1 MLKNFFIS
9 LLGTIAG
16 LWISLG
22 LMFLAGLLFVV
33 IAAAS
38 IDGEEVEIK
47 KNTVLYLGLGGELTE
62 RREMPD
68 YMDKMLGSS
77 VSGIALNEI
86 VQSIMAATDDERVS
100 ALFIE
105 CGGALAGTASRAE
118 ILQAVE
124 HFRASGK
131 PVIAYSDSY
140 SQGDYYIASAADEVF
155 LNPIGGVDIHGLA
168 MTTTMFKNLLDK
180 AGVDVQIV
188 KVGTYKSAV
197 EPYMLTEISD
207 ANREQQT
214 LFVTRI
220 WDNIAGTIAA
230 NRGASLEDVNQ
241 WADSL
246 IVTED
251 PDSYTGRNIVTGL
264 KYRYEALDFL
274 AEKIGEDKADDI
286 NFVSVENYYNA
297 ADMLHSGSSECNIAV
312 LYAVGDIVDSGR
324 GGIVG
329 PTVVKQIEELIDDES
344 VDGLVLRV
352 NSGGGSAFASE
363 QIWEALERFKATER
377 PLYVSMGDYAASGG
391 YYISCGADIIFADPT
406 TLTGSIGIFAMIPCV
421 KGLLTDKIGI
431 DQSTVM
437 TNPNANFISLTQ
449 PLNSTQRRMM
459 QREVN
464 RGYELFVRRC
474 ADGRNMPA
482 DSIKAIAE
490 GRIWDGATAVNIGLV
505 DQLGTLD
512 DAITE
517 MAVNLGSGRKYT
529 VTEYPKLKLGFWEQL
544 EALDYNN
551 LKSYVMR
558 RELGEQ
564 YRMMMQA
571 EQLKKAA
578 PIQAR
583 MEYMTVQQ

>member
-1 MLKNFFIS
+1 MLRNFFIS

-47 KNTVLYLGLGGELTE
+47 KNSVLYLGLGGELTE
-62 RREMPD
+62 RRELPD

-86 VQSIMAATDDERVS
+86 VQSVMAAADDDRVS

-105 CGGALAGTASRAE
+105 CGGAVGGTASRTE
-118 ILQAVE
+118 ILQAIE
-124 HFRASGK
+124 YFKNSGK
-131 PVIAYSDSY
+131 PVIAYADSY
-140 SQGDYYIASAADEVF
+140 TQGDYYLASAADEVY

-168 MTTTMFKNLLDK
+168 MNTTMLKNLLDK
-180 AGVDVQIV
+180 AGVDIQIV

-197 EPYMLTEISD
+197 EPYMLTEISE

-214 LFVTRI
+214 LFVNQI
-220 WDNIAGTIAA
+220 WDNIAGSIAA
-230 NRGASLEDVNQ
+230 SRGVSPEDVNQ

-264 KYRYEALDFL
+264 KYRYEALDIL
-274 AEKIGEDKADDI
+274 AEKIGEEKGDDV
-286 NFVSVENYYNA
+286 NFVTVEDYYNA
-297 ADMLHSGSSECNIAV
+297 ADMPHSESSKCNIAV

-324 GGIVG
+324 GGIIG
-329 PTVVKQIEELIDDES
+329 PDVVKQIEDLIDDES

-391 YYISCGADIIFADPT
+391 YYISCGADKIFADPT

-421 KGLLTDKIGI
+421 KELLNDKIGI
-431 DQSTVM
+431 GQSTVM
-437 TNPNANFISLTQ
+437 TNPNANFISITQ
-449 PLNSTQRRMM
+449 PLTGEQLQMM
-459 QREVN
+459 QRQVN

-474 ADGRNMPA
+474 ADGRDMPV

-490 GRIWDGATAVNIGLV
+490 GRIWDGTTALSIGLV
-505 DQLGTLD
+505 DELGSLD
-512 DAITE
+512 DALND
-517 MAVNLGSGRKYT
+517 MAGNLDAKGKFT

-544 EALDYNN
+544 EAIDYNN

-558 RELGEQ
+558 REFGEQ

-571 EQLKKAA
+571 ERLRNAA
-578 PIQAR
+578 PLQAR
-583 MEYMTVQQ
+583 MEYLTVE